1 VGEKK
6 NSAKSPSNGG
16 KTDRD
21 GKGRFAAG
29 NKGGGRKRL
38 PQDVKEMFK
47 AATSDAAKLLIDT
60 MNNQEMDIKLRVD
73 CAERVI
79 ERVYGKPTQP
89 IDGNFDGKIMFTL
102 AEGLKEYAE

>member
-6 NSAKSPSNGG
+6 NSAKSPANRD
-16 KTDRD
+16 KT
-21 GKGRFAAG
+21 GRFAPG
-29 NKGGGRKRL
+29 NRANPSGRPKL

-47 AATSDAAKLLIDT
+47 AATTDAAKLLIDT

-89 IDGNFDGKIMFTL
+89 IDGNVDGKIMFTL
-102 AEGLKEYAE
+102 AEGLKDYAE